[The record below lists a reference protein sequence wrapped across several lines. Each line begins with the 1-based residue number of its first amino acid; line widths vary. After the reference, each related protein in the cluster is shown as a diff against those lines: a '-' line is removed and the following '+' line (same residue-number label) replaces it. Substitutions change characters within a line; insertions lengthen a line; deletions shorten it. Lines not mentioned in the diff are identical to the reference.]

1 MEPRYM
7 KIKEKT
13 SLYGRVFDLP
23 IGHFTL
29 FWPSLYG
36 NPFQNLAIW
45 KGLRSPDWAFYIVL
59 ALAIWKSI
67 PKPRYMEGS
76 SISRLGILHC
86 FGPKLYGNPFQNL
99 AIWNKFSIPE

>member
-1 MEPRYM
+1 MSGYPESTVQSNLAIWKSKKKPRYM
-7 KIKEKT
+7 EGCSISRLGILHCFGPRYMQIHSKT

-45 KGLRSPDWAFYIVL
+45 NKCLIHEAFHIARFDCIEASY
-59 ALAIWKSI
+59 
-67 PKPRYMEGS
+67 
-76 SISRLGILHC
+76 
-86 FGPKLYGNPFQNL
+86 
-99 AIWNKFSIPE
+99 

>member
-13 SLYGRVFDLP
+13 SLYGRVFDLS

-45 KGLRSPDWAFYIVL
+45 KGLQPIGHFTLFWPS
-59 ALAIWKSI
+59 
-67 PKPRYMEGS
+67 
-76 SISRLGILHC
+76 
-86 FGPKLYGNPFQNL
+86 LYGNPFQNF
-99 AIWNKFSIPE
+99 AIWNKFSIPEAFHIARFDCIRFPCNNFLNATFIENK